1 MFEKRTVSPA
11 GDLKLKVLFFFPPL
25 QMLEALQYFTTKVF
39 SRLEQRLK
47 AGEVL
52 ASSSFKK
59 IPAAA

>member
-11 GDLKLKVLFFFPPL
+11 GDLKLKVLFFSPL
-25 QMLEALQYFTTKVF
+25 QMLEALQYFTTKV
-39 SRLEQRLK
+39 SSSLEQRLK